1 MAAFLDAMAPYVQK
15 LIADMAQEEVSMLL
29 GVSGEIKKLEDN
41 MEGIKAFV
49 ADAERRRIT
58 DQSVQ
63 RWVRKLKDAMYDAT
77 DIIDECQ
84 LEADKRRGST
94 EDGSSVKKVSA
105 GCFQPLLFCLRNP
118 VFAHKIG
125 SRIKELNQ
133 RLDGIH
139 KEADRFKF
147 SINLGSNPKPRKL
160 TDAERSMQKMT
171 SEFDESA
178 IVGEKIE
185 QDTRELAQLLI
196 TGGLHDIK
204 VVSIVGTGG
213 MGKTTL
219 AQKIFKKV
227 TIQEH
232 FKVKVWL
239 SITQHFDEIELLKT
253 AIEHAG
259 GVHGGT
265 QDKTLL
271 TRTLTNTLSTGRFLL
286 VMDDV
291 WSDQAWSHVLSV
303 PIRNASQ
310 KQQGNWVLI
319 TTRFE
324 NLAQRMVASFYQ
336 HHVSPLNEEDA
347 WSLLTKQLPPSPNQ
361 VVGTDYLRDVG
372 MKIVRKCDG
381 LPLAV
386 KVMGGFLSMRSK
398 SEREWEAV
406 LNHHA
411 WSVSGLPKELDS
423 RIYLS
428 YEDLSSEQKQC
439 FLYCSLFPKG
449 TFILFRNVIPMWISE
464 GFIQPQV
471 DRSSSHDDQ
480 PEEIATE
487 YYQELIT
494 RNLIEA
500 QHPLTPYICTM
511 HDVVRDFAEFMA
523 REELLVVQDLQ
534 VASGSNDS
542 PVRRLSIGPTTS
554 VPGLAAVQQKESVR
568 TLVIIMSKT
577 DFELVDSLNSFS
589 MLRVLYIHGG
599 DYDRLVGS
607 LCQLRHLRY
616 LGLDETNISRLPD
629 DIDNMKFLQHIVL
642 DRSVHLE
649 NLPRTII
656 QLVHLRTLDMY
667 GLNVVIPK
675 EFGGLRNL
683 RTLHGFRVHMDMDGG
698 WCSLEEI
705 GPLSKLRHL
714 TLHGL
719 ENVSATTLAETARI
733 SSKEHLEYLELHWS
747 SSGCMELRDEIE
759 KQQQQKQVVE
769 EVLEKL
775 CPPPRIHNLHIQGYF
790 GRTLPNWMMVV
801 EACAFKSLSILKLQ
815 DLPWCTKLPDGL
827 CRLPSLKWL
836 EIVDAPAINSIG
848 SEFQASY
855 SSSTLDGGVT
865 ASTSAAFPNLT
876 NLVLNGLC
884 EWEEWDWEEQTVNV
898 TGGTMA
904 MHALEFLQIIKCK
917 LSFLPPGLANNKRH
931 ALRKLA
937 LGSLSNLAS
946 VENFPSVVKLDVF
959 DCPRLKRITG
969 LSRLHRIRIVGC
981 PKLEVL
987 QGVPVLD
994 NMWLRDDTMATLP
1007 GFLQAVHPRFLDLG
1021 CSKKLYESLSSGSSE
1036 WSKISHI
1043 EKLDIRYIENSW
1055 IETNC
1060 CLYYD

>member
-361 VVGTDYLRDVG
+361 RPG
-372 MKIVRKCDG
+372 
-381 LPLAV
+381 
-386 KVMGGFLSMRSK
+386 
-398 SEREWEAV
+398 
-406 LNHHA
+406 
-411 WSVSGLPKELDS
+411 
-423 RIYLS
+423 
-428 YEDLSSEQKQC
+428 
-439 FLYCSLFPKG
+439 
-449 TFILFRNVIPMWISE
+449 
-464 GFIQPQV
+464 
-471 DRSSSHDDQ
+471 
-480 PEEIATE
+480 
-487 YYQELIT
+487 
-494 RNLIEA
+494 
-500 QHPLTPYICTM
+500 
-511 HDVVRDFAEFMA
+511 
-523 REELLVVQDLQ
+523 
-534 VASGSNDS
+534 
-542 PVRRLSIGPTTS
+542 RRRCY
-554 VPGLAAVQQKESVR
+554 K
-568 TLVIIMSKT
+568 
-577 DFELVDSLNSFS
+577 
-589 MLRVLYIHGG
+589 
-599 DYDRLVGS
+599 
-607 LCQLRHLRY
+607 
-616 LGLDETNISRLPD
+616 
-629 DIDNMKFLQHIVL
+629 
-642 DRSVHLE
+642 
-649 NLPRTII
+649 
-656 QLVHLRTLDMY
+656 
-667 GLNVVIPK
+667 
-675 EFGGLRNL
+675 
-683 RTLHGFRVHMDMDGG
+683 
-698 WCSLEEI
+698 
-705 GPLSKLRHL
+705 
-714 TLHGL
+714 
-719 ENVSATTLAETARI
+719 
-733 SSKEHLEYLELHWS
+733 
-747 SSGCMELRDEIE
+747 
-759 KQQQQKQVVE
+759 
-769 EVLEKL
+769 
-775 CPPPRIHNLHIQGYF
+775 
-790 GRTLPNWMMVV
+790 
-801 EACAFKSLSILKLQ
+801 
-815 DLPWCTKLPDGL
+815 
-827 CRLPSLKWL
+827 
-836 EIVDAPAINSIG
+836 
-848 SEFQASY
+848 
-855 SSSTLDGGVT
+855 
-865 ASTSAAFPNLT
+865 
-876 NLVLNGLC
+876 
-884 EWEEWDWEEQTVNV
+884 
-898 TGGTMA
+898 
-904 MHALEFLQIIKCK
+904 
-917 LSFLPPGLANNKRH
+917 
-931 ALRKLA
+931 
-937 LGSLSNLAS
+937 
-946 VENFPSVVKLDVF
+946 
-959 DCPRLKRITG
+959 
-969 LSRLHRIRIVGC
+969 
-981 PKLEVL
+981 
-987 QGVPVLD
+987 
-994 NMWLRDDTMATLP
+994 
-1007 GFLQAVHPRFLDLG
+1007 
-1021 CSKKLYESLSSGSSE
+1021 
-1036 WSKISHI
+1036 
-1043 EKLDIRYIENSW
+1043 
-1055 IETNC
+1055 
-1060 CLYYD
+1060 

>member
-1 MAAFLDAMAPYVQK
+1 MAAVLDAMIPYVKK
-15 LIADMAQEEVSMLL
+15 LITDMAEEEVSMLL
-29 GVSGEIKKLEDN
+29 GVSDEITRLEDN
-41 MEGIKAFV
+41 MEGIKAFL

-77 DIIDECQ
+77 DIIDLCE

-94 EDGSSVKKVSA
+94 EDGSSVKKKVSA
-105 GCFQPLLFCLRNP
+105 GCFQPLLFCMRNP
-118 VFAHKIG
+118 VFAHKMG

-147 SINLGSNPKPRKL
+147 SINLGSNPEPRKL
-160 TDAERSMQKMT
+160 TDAERSTQNMT

-219 AQKIFKKV
+219 AQKIFNEV
-227 TIQEH
+227 TIQEQ
-232 FKVKVWL
+232 FEVKVWL

-271 TRTLTNTLSTGRFLL
+271 TRTLTDTLSTGRRFLL
-286 VMDDV
+286 VLDDV
-291 WSDQAWSHVLSV
+291 WSNQAWSHVLSV
-303 PIRNASQ
+303 PVKNASQ

-319 TTRFE
+319 TTRSE
-324 NLAQRMVASFYQ
+324 DLAQRMGASFYQ
-336 HHVSPLNEEDA
+336 HRVSPLNEEDA

-361 VVGTDYLRDVG
+361 VTGIDYLRDVG

-386 KVMGGFLSMRSK
+386 KVMGGLLSTKSR

-406 LNHHA
+406 LDHHA
-411 WSVSGLPKELDS
+411 WSVVGLPKELDS

-428 YEDLSSEQKQC
+428 YEDLSSQQKQC

-449 TFILFRNVIPMWISE
+449 TFIRWRHVIPMWISE
-464 GFIQPQV
+464 GFIQPHT
-471 DRSSSHDDQ
+471 DRSSSDDDQ
-480 PEEIATE
+480 LEEIAIE
-487 YYQELIT
+487 YYKELIT

-500 QHPLTPYICTM
+500 QRPLTPYRCTM
-511 HDVVRDFAEFMA
+511 HDVVRSFAGFMA
-523 REELLVVQDLQ
+523 REESLVVQDMQ

-542 PVRRLSIGPTTS
+542 LVRRLSIGPTS
-554 VPGLAAVQQKESVR
+554 LVSGLAALQKQSVR
-568 TLVIIMSKT
+568 TLFINSKL
-577 DFELVDSLNSFS
+577 DFELSGSLNSFS
-589 MLRVLYIHGG
+589 MLRVLSIKGG
-599 DYDRLVGS
+599 DCDRLVGS

-616 LGLDETNISRLPD
+616 LGLEGTNISRLPD
-629 DIDNMKFLQHIVL
+629 NINNMKFLQHIVL
-642 DRSVHLE
+642 PGSIHLE

-656 QLVHLRTLDMY
+656 QLVHLRTLDIF
-667 GLNVVIPK
+667 GSNDNVVIPK

-683 RTLHGFRVHMDMDGG
+683 RTLCGFRVHMDMDGG

-705 GPLSKLRHL
+705 GPLSMLRRL

-719 ENVSATTLAETARI
+719 EDVSASSLAETARI
-733 SSKEHLEYLELHWS
+733 SSKEHLEYMELEWTC
-747 SSGCMELRDEIE
+747 SGFMELRDEIK
-759 KQQQQKQVVE
+759 KQQQQEVVE

-775 CPPPRIHNLHIQGYF
+775 CPPPRIHDLIIKGYF

-801 EACAFKSLSILKLQ
+801 EACAFKSLSLLNLK
-815 DLPWCTKLPDGL
+815 DLPCCTKLPDGL
-827 CRLPSLKWL
+827 CQLPSLKGL
-836 EIVDAPAINSIG
+836 GIADAPAIKSVG
-848 SEFQASY
+848 SEFQASS
-855 SSSTLDGGVT
+855 SSSTVGRGVI

-876 NLVLNGLC
+876 RLSLVGLC
-884 EWEEWDWEEQTVNV
+884 EWEEWDWEEQTVDV
-898 TGGTMA
+898 TAGTMA
-904 MHALEFLQIIKCK
+904 MHALEYLVIKDCK
-917 LSFLPPGLANNKRH
+917 LSCLPPGLANNKRH
-931 ALRKLA
+931 ALRDLY
-937 LGSLSNLAS
+937 LYGLSNLAS
-946 VENFPSVVKLDVF
+946 VENFPSVVELDVF
-959 DCPRLKRITG
+959 DCPKLKRISG
-969 LSRLHRIRIVGC
+969 LSKLHKIRIVRC
-981 PKLEVL
+981 PELEVF

-994 NMWLRDDTMATLP
+994 IIVLEDATMETLP
-1007 GFLQAVHPRFLDLG
+1007 GYLACVNPRFLKLG
-1021 CSKKLYESLSSGSSE
+1021 CSKELHDSIISGSSSE
-1036 WSKISHI
+1036 CEKISHI
-1043 EKLDIRYIENSW
+1043 TKLDINCIE
-1055 IETNC
+1055 EGFR
-1060 CLYYD
+1060 